1 LTDRLAAKVGY
12 TLDKLK
18 LIISV
23 VLIAAGIAGFYYYAD
38 QALLYRVLGLLAVLG
53 AATGVALTTQVG
65 GETIAFGRNAILEV
79 KRSVW
84 PTRAETIQTTL
95 IVLVMV
101 IIVGLI
107 LWLFDMFLL
116 WAVKLLTGQGG

>member
-1 LTDRLAAKVGY
+1 LTDKLAAKVGY

-38 QALLYRVLGLLAVLG
+38 QALLFRVLGLLAVLG
-53 AATGVALTTQVG
+53 VAAGVALTTQIG
-65 GETIAFGRNAILEV
+65 GETVAFGRNAVLEM

-95 IVLVMV
+95 IVLAMV
-101 IIVGLI
+101 VVVGLI

>member
-1 LTDRLAAKVGY
+1 M
-12 TLDKLK
+12 DKLK

-53 AATGVALTTQVG
+53 VSIAIALTTQIG
-65 GETIAFGRNAILEV
+65 GETLAFGRNAALEV
-79 KRSVW
+79 RRSVW
-84 PTRAETIQTTL
+84 PSRAETIQTTL

-101 IIVGLI
+101 VIVGLI

>member
-1 LTDRLAAKVGY
+1 MDRLAAKVGY

-38 QALLYRVLGLLAVLG
+38 QALLYRVLGLLAVI
-53 AATGVALTTQVG
+53 GVSVAIALTTQVG
-65 GETIAFGRNAILEV
+65 GETLTFGRNAVLEV
-79 KRSVW
+79 RRSVW
-84 PTRAETIQTTL
+84 PTRAETVQTTL

-101 IIVGLI
+101 ILVGLM

>member
-1 LTDRLAAKVGY
+1 
-12 TLDKLK
+12 LDKIK

-23 VLIAAGIAGFYYYAD
+23 VLIGAGIAGFYYYAD
-38 QALLYRVLGLLAVLG
+38 QALLYRVLGLLAVI
-53 AATGVALTTQVG
+53 GVAAAITLTTQLG
-65 GETIAFGRNAILEV
+65 SETLAFGRNAVLEV
-79 KRSVW
+79 RRSVW

-101 IIVGLI
+101 IVVGLM
-107 LWLFDMFLL
+107 LWLFDTFLL